1 MEIRENREYYWNI
14 LKESEFY
21 DFLESFDINI
31 KDRTSKRNQ
40 FDIIENEIW
49 VSKPDLRIIW
59 KSSYK
64 YWTDEL
70 KGCVT
75 EILIYT
81 DDGWE
86 HNSKYIKIYKDSK
99 KDIVQRYKTTFKG
112 EELEKNYTDKSII
125 LTQIEQFLNTIYP
138 DWSCKHSRNN
148 KINKILE
155 I

>member
-1 MEIRENREYYWNI
+1 MQEKNQYYWHI

-21 DFLESFDINI
+21 EFLKSFDINI
-31 KDRTSKRNQ
+31 KDRTSTRSQ

-49 VSKPDLRIIW
+49 VYKPNLMIKW

-64 YWTDEL
+64 YWTDEM
-70 KGCVT
+70 KGCIT

-86 HNSKYIKIYKDSK
+86 HNSKYIKINKDTK
-99 KDIVQRYKTTFKG
+99 KDIVQRVKTTFKG
-112 EELEKNYTDKSII
+112 EEVETKYTDKSII
-125 LTQIEQFLNTIYP
+125 LPQIEQFLNTIYP

-155 I
+155 W